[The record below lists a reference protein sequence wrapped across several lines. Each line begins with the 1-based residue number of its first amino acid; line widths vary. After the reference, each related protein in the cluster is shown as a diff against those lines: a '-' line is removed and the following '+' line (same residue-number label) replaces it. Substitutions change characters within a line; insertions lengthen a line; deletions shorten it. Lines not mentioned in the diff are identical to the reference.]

1 MLLEETNMRLLSKN
15 VRSWLKGET
24 QIASNYERI
33 LRQRLTQ
40 SLDMLNED
48 LLLIIDKFGNSK
60 REGILSEKERTYVET
75 QAVLR
80 EIKNMII
87 LSS

>member
-1 MLLEETNMRLLSKN
+1 MKLLSKN
-15 VRSWLKGET
+15 VRSWLKGQT
-24 QIASNYERI
+24 QITSNYERI

-60 REGILSEKERTYVET
+60 KEGILSEKERIYVET
-75 QAVLR
+75 QAVLSK
-80 EIKNMII
+80 IKNMITQ
-87 LSS
+87 SS